1 MLSDE
6 NYHNTVKKKLIDND
20 MDLLGAIRGDFGP
33 FLGVFGGFFL
43 RYFFSAIGLAQKTPS
58 RLHVPSG
65 EVLESFLGTRHFFF
79 FWTLNEGF
87 PHVIPVTV

>member
-33 FLGVFGGFFL
+33 FLGVFGVFL
-43 RYFFSAIGLAQKTPS
+43 
-58 RLHVPSG
+58 
-65 EVLESFLGTRHFFF
+65 
-79 FWTLNEGF
+79 
-87 PHVIPVTV
+87 

>member
-33 FLGVFGGFFL
+33 FLGVFGGFFCD
-43 RYFFSAIGLAQKTPS
+43 YFFWTIGLAPKTPS
-58 RLHVPSG
+58 RLHIPSG
-65 EVLESFLGTRHFFF
+65 EVLGSFLGKPHFFF
-79 FWTLNEGF
+79 FCPGSTMLCR
-87 PHVIPVTV
+87 

>member
-33 FLGVFGGFFL
+33 FLGVFGVFFYTIFFGPWDWPQKPLVGFIYL
-43 RYFFSAIGLAQKTPS
+43 
-58 RLHVPSG
+58 
-65 EVLESFLGTRHFFF
+65 LGRC
-79 FWTLNEGF
+79 
-87 PHVIPVTV
+87 

>member
-33 FLGVFGGFFL
+33 FLGVFGGFFCDN
-43 RYFFSAIGLAQKTPS
+43 FFWTIGLAPKTPS
-58 RLHVPSG
+58 RLHIPSG
-65 EVLESFLGTRHFFF
+65 EVLGSFLGKPHFFF
-79 FWTLNEGF
+79 G
-87 PHVIPVTV
+87 P